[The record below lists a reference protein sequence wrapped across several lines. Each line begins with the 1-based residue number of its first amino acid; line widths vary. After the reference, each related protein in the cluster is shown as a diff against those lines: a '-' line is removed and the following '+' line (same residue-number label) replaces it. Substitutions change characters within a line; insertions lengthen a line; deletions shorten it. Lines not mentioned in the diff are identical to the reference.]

1 MEEPKVS
8 IIILNY
14 NAGNLLEN
22 CLNSVFNT
30 DYSNFE
36 VIVVDNDSKDQS
48 HLKSK
53 EKFPQIKLIEN
64 NENLGYCKG
73 NNVGINQAGGNFLVI
88 LNPDTIVERTWIKEL
103 LSAHYKIGKGLLQP
117 KLLTLQDKNRIN
129 SAGNM
134 INLFGF
140 GFSRGKGFI
149 DNGQYEKFEKIDYA
163 SGACLFVSKETLD
176 KIGLFDSYLFA
187 YHDDLNLGWRA
198 ASQGVNSYYVPKS
211 IVYHAESY
219 SFKWSSFKMYLLER
233 NRWYCILTEYSRKTF
248 YKMLP
253 ALLILELCVLVF
265 YLAKGNIKEKI
276 SGYKDIIK
284 YRQFIHE
291 RYLEL
296 ESRKTIPDK
305 ELIKYF
311 KDEIEVPYEM
321 AGQMSA
327 KAFNKMLKFLS
338 KIVRLV
344 L

>member
-1 MEEPKVS
+1 
-8 IIILNY
+8 
-14 NAGNLLEN
+14 
-22 CLNSVFNT
+22 
-30 DYSNFE
+30 
-36 VIVVDNDSKDQS
+36 
-48 HLKSK
+48 
-53 EKFPQIKLIEN
+53 
-64 NENLGYCKG
+64 
-73 NNVGINQAGGNFLVI
+73 
-88 LNPDTIVERTWIKEL
+88 
-103 LSAHYKIGKGLLQP
+103 
-117 KLLTLQDKNRIN
+117 
-129 SAGNM
+129 
-134 INLFGF
+134 
-140 GFSRGKGFI
+140 
-149 DNGQYEKFEKIDYA
+149 
-163 SGACLFVSKETLD
+163 LFVSKETLD

-198 ASQGVNSYYVPKS
+198 ASQGVYSYYVPKS

-248 YKMLP
+248 YRMLP
-253 ALLILELCVLVF
+253 MLLILEVCILVF

-305 ELIKYF
+305 ELVKYF

-321 AGQMSA
+321 AGQISA